1 MMQSGAYDNVE
12 RRLAEYFGETARE
25 APVSDGFW
33 PRLRARLAMQAPAGP
48 SIWQRLAA
56 RR

>member
-12 RRLAEYFGETARE
+12 RRLAEYFGQTARE

-33 PRLRARLAMQAPAGP
+33 PRLRTRLAIQDASGAGTAPVHA
-48 SIWQRLAA
+48 SS
-56 RR
+56 